1 MTKENRRSFFTFLD
15 ESFNHLKIS
24 FASQS
29 NVSLL
34 LNLFNSITKYIKKKN
49 IKIIA
54 SSFQVKSAEKRPRD
68 SRGRKSLREQVRLF
82 RFTVIKRV
90 VSRQPGHQFPGQFE
104 VGR

>member
-1 MTKENRRSFFTFLD
+1 MKILT
-15 ESFNHLKIS
+15 NHLEIS
-24 FASQS
+24 FTSQS
-29 NVSLL
+29 NKSFSLIEFTYL
-34 LNLFNSITKYIKKKN
+34 DNDIYIKKKK
-49 IKIIA
+49 ISKIIA
-54 SSFQVKSAEKRPRD
+54 TSFQLKSAEKRPRD